1 MKDFVK
7 KIKDKYKKKGEKIE
21 EKVENGSSQNEKV
34 HSEKDDKN
42 EVIISHFI
50 LIQEEESKSE
60 NKGKRYTKDIIDR
73 KSFS

>member
-50 LIQEEESKSE
+50 LI
-60 NKGKRYTKDIIDR
+60 
-73 KSFS
+73 